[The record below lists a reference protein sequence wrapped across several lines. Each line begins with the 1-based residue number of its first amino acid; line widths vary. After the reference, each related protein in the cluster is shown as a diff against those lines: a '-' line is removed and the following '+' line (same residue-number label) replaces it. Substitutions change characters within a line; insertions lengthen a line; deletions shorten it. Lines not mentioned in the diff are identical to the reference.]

1 MSLESLSLSVP
12 RGTKVFKDD
21 CMYSFDT
28 AENNPNGLDVCLS
41 CFQAFSRGHVNYTQQ
56 HKLTKGHTYYLNIVK
71 SLKPKEEEDS
81 IVEANEEGSTGSPT
95 KIQKLE
101 VKDIRDE
108 DIYDFK
114 YSVYNV
120 DNDSSIDLGQAPA
133 NVQSLILDIIKS
145 NSSSKED
152 EIKTWEQEIFPCEH
166 TLMLT
171 KPEPR
176 EVDLSHCG
184 QCDLKENL
192 WICLH
197 CGSIGCGRQQFGSTL
212 KGNGH
217 GLAHFEQ
224 NPDHCV
230 AVKLGSL
237 DLDNYDCYCYKCND
251 EVKVPGLVDI
261 LLLYGIDLS
270 TLVKTER
277 NLIELNLDQNLNWDF
292 KLDGANGEKLESV
305 FGPDLT
311 GFQNLGNSCYLNS
324 TIQALF
330 SLDHY
335 KEFFAKQEFP
345 NTSKPY
351 EDLLTQ
357 LIKIYDGLSS
367 GRYSVPSHR
376 KDSSFQM
383 GLRPS
388 TFKTLIGENHAE
400 FKTQRQQDAFEF
412 LLYFLEQTAKK
423 LDPSLNKPFNFLLEN
438 KIKCLDCNNVKLD
451 TEIVDNMSIPVND
464 VVLSVDEETKT
475 KTYKEVTFG
484 ESFSDYCSPELLEGY
499 KCPNCQSENIFKSIG
514 FKSFPD
520 TLIVNAKRIKL
531 ENWVPV
537 KIDVPIT
544 IPHELD
550 LTNFQG
556 LGLED
561 GEVLLPEEAEDKEDK
576 FVPNQSALDT
586 LLGMGFLEPGS
597 TRALF
602 HTGNSN
608 AEDAMNWLF
617 LHLED
622 PDLND
627 PFVAPSIADQ
637 PGGQASNPP
646 QEAIDNLA
654 MMGFSHLLAKK
665 ALLLNSN
672 DPNAAVEW
680 LFNNPEDDGIIESET
695 TAALGTPASTKD
707 KIAELESKPKNPKF
721 TLKAVVC
728 HKGSS
733 PHTGH
738 YVAFIKKIIEGEEKW
753 ILFNDEKVVD
763 SAGDLSDAVT
773 NGYVYIFENKV

>member
-1 MSLESLSLSVP
+1 MSLETLPLSLA

-28 AENNPNGLDVCLS
+28 AENNANGLDVCLS
-41 CFQAFSRGHVNYTQQ
+41 CFQAFSRGTINYTQK
-56 HKLTKGHTYYLNIVK
+56 HSAAKGHNFYLNILK
-71 SLKPKEEEDS
+71 TLKPKSTEGEQEIEEDGKA
-81 IVEANEEGSTGSPT
+81 ESPA

-101 VKDIRDE
+101 VKDISEE

-114 YSVYNV
+114 YSVYDVGSDGLLEVENT
-120 DNDSSIDLGQAPA
+120 PP
-133 NVQSLILDIIKS
+133 NVQSLINDIVKS

-166 TLMLT
+166 TVSLL
-171 KPEPR
+171 KPEPIH
-176 EVDLSHCG
+176 VDLSHCS
-184 QCDLKENL
+184 QCELKENL

-197 CGSIGCGRQQFGSTL
+197 CGSVGCGRQQFGSTL

-237 DLDNYDCYCYKCND
+237 DLDNYDSYCYKCND
-251 EVKVPGLVDI
+251 EVKVPELVEI

-305 FGPDLT
+305 FGPELT

-335 KEFFAKQEFP
+335 KEFFANKTFP
-345 NTSKPY
+345 DTSKPY

-357 LIKIYDGLSS
+357 LIKIYDGLTS
-367 GRYSVPSHR
+367 GRYSIPSHR
-376 KDSSFQM
+376 KDSTFQM
-383 GLRPS
+383 GLKPS
-388 TFKTLIGENHAE
+388 TFKSLIGENHAE

-412 LLYFLEQTAKK
+412 LLYFLEQTSKK
-423 LDPSLNKPFNFLLEN
+423 LGPSLNEPLQFLLEN
-438 KIKCLDCNNVKLD
+438 KIKCLDCNHVKLD
-451 TEIVDNMSIPVND
+451 VELADNMSIPIQD
-464 VVLSVDEETKT
+464 VVIGVNEETKA
-475 KTYKEVTFG
+475 KKYKEVTFG
-484 ESFSDYCSPELLEGY
+484 ESFSDYCTPELLEGY
-499 KCPNCQSENIFKSIG
+499 KCPNCQSENMVKSIG
-514 FKSFPD
+514 FKSFPT
-520 TLIVNAKRIKL
+520 TLVVNAKRIKL

-537 KIDVPIT
+537 KVDVPIT

-550 LTNFQG
+550 LSNFQG
-556 LGLED
+556 QGLEE
-561 GEVLLPEEAEDKEDK
+561 GEVLLPETEEEQSK
-576 FVPNQSALDT
+576 FTPDQSALNT
-586 LLGMGFLEPGS
+586 LLGMGFLEPAS
-597 TRALF
+597 SRALYN
-602 HTGNSN
+602 TGNSN

-622 PDLND
+622 ADIND
-627 PFVAPSIADQ
+627 PFTAPSEPKA
-637 PGGQASNPP
+637 ASGPSD
-646 QEAIDNLA
+646 ETIDNLVG
-654 MMGFSHLLAKK
+654 MGFSSLLAKK
-665 ALLLNSN
+665 ALVLNSN

-680 LFNNPEDDGIIESET
+680 LFNNPDDNGIIEE
-695 TAALGTPASTKD
+695 AAQEVPAASSKER
-707 KIAELESKPKNPKF
+707 IVALENKVKNPKYK
-721 TLKAVVC
+721 LKAVIC

-738 YVAFIKKIIEGEEKW
+738 YVVFIKKLIKGEEKW
-753 ILFNDEKVVD
+753 VLFNDEKVVD

-773 NGYVYIFENKV
+773 NGYVYIFENE